1 MTTKPQ
7 TTVVVTTEFRGFGTP
22 PIVETITTTS
32 TPSSP
37 RWSATLQRICQSAAK
52 RHAGPHAFVSDVRS
66 VSAALQAGATIQ

>member
-7 TTVVVTTEFRGFGTP
+7 TTVVVTTEFRGFGRDK
-22 PIVETITTTS
+22 IVEAVTTTS

-37 RWSATLQRICQSAAK
+37 RWSATLQRICRAAAD

-66 VSAALQAGATIQ
+66 VTAALQNNATIN